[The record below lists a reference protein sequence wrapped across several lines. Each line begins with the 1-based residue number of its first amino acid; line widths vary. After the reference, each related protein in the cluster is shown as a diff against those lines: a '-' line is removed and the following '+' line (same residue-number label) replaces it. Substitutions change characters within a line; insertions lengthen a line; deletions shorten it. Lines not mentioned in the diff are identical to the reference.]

1 MHLDSLCEICGLTLP
16 ELSPILL
23 ALELQGV
30 IERLPGSRY
39 LLSVELSE
47 T

>member
-1 MHLDSLCEICGLTLP
+1 MLSEQCHLSLP

-30 IERLPGSRY
+30 IDRLPGDRY
-39 LLSVELSE
+39 TLTQEI
-47 T
+47 

>member
-1 MHLDSLCEICGLTLP
+1 LTLP
-16 ELSPILL
+16 ELSTILL
-23 ALELQGV
+23 RLELQGV

-39 LLSVELSE
+39 LLAMELSD